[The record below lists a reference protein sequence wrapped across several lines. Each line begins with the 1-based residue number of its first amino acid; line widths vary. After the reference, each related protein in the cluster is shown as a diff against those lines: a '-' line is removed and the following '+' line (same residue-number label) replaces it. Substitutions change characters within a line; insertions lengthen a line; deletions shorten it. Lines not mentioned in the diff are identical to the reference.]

1 MLEIILVKTL
11 CLSRKGTCPEAITLF
26 TGDLG
31 APNVFALPS
40 SIAHLA
46 SPRQPKEGRCIKI
59 LPCKLGNLKEQINI
73 LYMNVVS
80 AVIAPGVAV
89 KGQGSCA
96 HAARS
101 EHCSGAPSHLPVLN
115 APDAPGFAEC
125 PLNSLSWD
133 SLALQQQGYFLRK
146 EFSVQKL
153 IFGILL
159 WDIIET
165 ICKIAVL
172 CSYSFMQEL
181 EQQCGN
187 ETFQS
192 QLIWIVSVIKTFQ
205 EGQRKILPEYF
216 SW

>member
-59 LPCKLGNLKEQINI
+59 
-73 LYMNVVS
+73 
-80 AVIAPGVAV
+80 AGVAV